1 MSTVERVA
9 NLLKSKEYEA
19 RAQEEQD
26 RHARQV
32 LDAVAQEFRR
42 RAEEAELSDQAKG
55 GLSSRGHQ
63 DASEE
68 RPGPKPIPVAEVD
81 QGPLW

>member
-26 RHARQV
+26 WHARQA

-42 RAEEAELSDQAKG
+42 RAEEAEPSDEAEG
-55 GLSSRGHQ
+55 GLSAAGGHQ
-63 DASEE
+63 DPAEE
-68 RPGPKPIPVAEVD
+68 
-81 QGPLW
+81 